1 MKRGLMEWNKV
12 ELPQEELAGRIVALR
27 AGMAREGLD
36 AILAYGDNYEAG
48 DLSYLS
54 NFSPYWF
61 DGMLVLT
68 RESDVLL
75 TTLSARIHSWIKGI
89 SPVSEVRSTK
99 SLGREAAEWLKERKV
114 ERGRIGV
121 TRLDRLP
128 YGVYRAFRDGLPG
141 GEVVDVAALIEA
153 LRIAP
158 SHTEVD
164 LLSKAARMS
173 VEAIEYAFEESLQG
187 RKQCEVTAE
196 IEHQLRYSGAEDL
209 LVLIASGKVPGNWP
223 AIATE
228 EKIEGATLVRAICA
242 YKGHWAEVG
251 WTLPGSSKAAQEANV
266 ELLARYERAREMM
279 RAGMKVGEVVGKLH
293 ESHGKEG
300 VGLGSVAPHT
310 ALPDVEGEWS
320 EETIIPRRAVV
331 VLRAG
336 LQTPEGVRAFHSD
349 TFLVDDSG
357 PVRLS
362 AGE

>member
-1 MKRGLMEWNKV
+1 MKRGLMEWNKL
-12 ELPQEELAGRIVALR
+12 ELPEEELAGRVAAVR
-27 AGMAREGLD
+27 AKMAQGGMD
-36 AILAYGDNYEAG
+36 AILAYGDNYQAG

-75 TTLSARIHSWIKGI
+75 TTLSARVHSWIKGL

-99 SLGREAAEWLKERKV
+99 SLGREAAEWLKERNV

-121 TRLDRLP
+121 TRLGRLP
-128 YGVYRAFRDGLPG
+128 NGIYGAFREVLPNS
-141 GEVVDVAALIEA
+141 EVVDATALVED
-153 LRIAP
+153 LRVIP
-158 SHTEVD
+158 SRAEVG

-173 VEAIEYAFEESLQG
+173 ADALQYAFEESLQG
-187 RKQCEVTAE
+187 RKQCEVVAE
-196 IEHQLRYSGAEDL
+196 IEHRLRYGGAEDL
-209 LVLIASGKVPGNWP
+209 LVLIASGKAPGKWP
-223 AIATE
+223 AMATE
-228 EKIEGATLVRAICA
+228 ERIEGATLVRAICA

-266 ELLARYERAREMM
+266 ELLARFEQARELM
-279 RAGMKVGEVVGKLH
+279 RAGKSVGEVVSKLR
-293 ESHGKEG
+293 ESYGNGG
-300 VGLGSVAPHT
+300 VEMGAVAPYT

-320 EETIIPRRAVV
+320 DELPIPLGAVV

-349 TFLVDDSG
+349 TFLIDANG

-362 AGE
+362 ASE